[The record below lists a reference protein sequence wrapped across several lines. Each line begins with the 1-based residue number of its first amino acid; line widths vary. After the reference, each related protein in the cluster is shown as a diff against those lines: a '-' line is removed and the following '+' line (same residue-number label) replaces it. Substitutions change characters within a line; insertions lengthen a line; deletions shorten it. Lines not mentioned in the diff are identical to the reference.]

1 MAETLDKDLSSIQQ
15 ARNMVKTAKAAQ
27 KKFADFDQLSVD
39 RIIRAMALAGAENAQ
54 RLARLAVDETGIG
67 RYEDKI
73 VKNMFASKEVYESI
87 KDLKTVGIIKD
98 DKAKGIIEIASPVG
112 VVMGII
118 PTTNP
123 TSTAIFKAMIALKAR
138 NAIVLSPHPRAVK
151 CTCEA
156 AKVMADAATMA
167 GAPEGLIS
175 CLSIPTMEAT
185 NELMKSP
192 DVSVILATGGGAM
205 VKAAYSSGKPA
216 YGVGPGNVPAFIERS
231 ANIKEAVSNIVKSKT
246 FDNGTICAS
255 EQSVIV
261 EECIAREAIAEF
273 IRQGVHF
280 VTGEN
285 KKKLQKAVI
294 SANGGM
300 NADVVGKSPQEIAVV
315 AGINIPEGTRL
326 LIAPLE
332 SVGKT
337 EPLSAEKLCPVLGFY
352 VAVDWMSA
360 CELCYELLAYGG
372 MGHSLVIHSENQ
384 NVILEFALKK
394 PVFRILC
401 NTPSAL
407 GAIGATTNLP
417 PSLTL
422 GCGAVGGNITSDNVG
437 PLHLVNIK
445 RLAFG
450 RR

>member
-1 MAETLDKDLSSIQQ
+1 
-15 ARNMVKTAKAAQ
+15 
-27 KKFADFDQLSVD
+27 
-39 RIIRAMALAGAENAQ
+39 
-54 RLARLAVDETGIG
+54 
-67 RYEDKI
+67 
-73 VKNMFASKEVYESI
+73 
-87 KDLKTVGIIKD
+87 
-98 DKAKGIIEIASPVG
+98 
-112 VVMGII
+112 
-118 PTTNP
+118 
-123 TSTAIFKAMIALKAR
+123 
-138 NAIVLSPHPRAVK
+138 
-151 CTCEA
+151 
-156 AKVMADAATMA
+156 
-167 GAPEGLIS
+167 
-175 CLSIPTMEAT
+175 
-185 NELMKSP
+185 MKSP

>member
-1 MAETLDKDLSSIQQ
+1 MVETLDKDLLSIQQ
-15 ARNMVKTAKAAQ
+15 ARCLVKAAKAAQ
-27 KKFADFDQLSVD
+27 KKFADYDQLSVD
-39 RIIRAMALAGAENAQ
+39 RIVRAMAVAGAENAQ

-73 VKNMFASKEVYESI
+73 IKNQFASKEVYESI
-87 KDLKTVGIIKD
+87 KDLKTVGIVKD
-98 DKAKGIIEIASPVG
+98 DKAKGIVEIASPVG
-112 VVMGII
+112 VVMGIV

-123 TSTAIFKAMIALKAR
+123 TSTAIFKAIIALKGR

-151 CTCEA
+151 CTYEA
-156 AKVMADAATMA
+156 AKVMADAALAA
-167 GAPEGLIS
+167 GAPDGLIA
-175 CLSIPTMEAT
+175 CLSMPTMEAT
-185 NELMKSP
+185 NELMKGP

-231 ANIKEAVSNIVKSKT
+231 ANIKEAVSAIIKSKT

-255 EQSVIV
+255 EQAVIV
-261 EECIAREAIAEF
+261 EECIARETITEF
-273 IRQGVHF
+273 IVQGAYF
-280 VTGEN
+280 VTGEDKN
-285 KKKLQKAVI
+285 KLQKAVI
-294 SANGGM
+294 SPNGGM
-300 NADVVGKSPQEIAVV
+300 SADVVGKSPQDIARA
-315 AGINIPEGTRL
+315 AGISIPEGTRL
-326 LIAPLE
+326 LIAPLQG
-332 SVGKT
+332 VGKS

-352 VAVDWMSA
+352 AVPDWMSA

-372 MGHSLVIHSENQ
+372 LGHSLVIHSQNQ
-384 NVILEFALKK
+384 NVILEFAMKK

-407 GAIGATTNLP
+407 GAIGATTNLA

-450 RR
+450 R